1 MSTSK
6 PSILLIGDLM
16 IDRYLWGRCDRISPE
31 APVPV
36 VDIDRET
43 TNLGGAGNVLN
54 NLLALECN
62 VSVISVVGD
71 DGAGDE
77 LASML
82 RATGAGTGGL
92 VIQKGRKTSRKSRVI
107 ASHQQMIRYDSETKS
122 DIDEQTEKTVI
133 DTVNDEILSADIIL
147 LSDYGK
153 GVLTRGVCTSVINI
167 AAEHGKRVIV
177 DPKGRDYS
185 KYSGAFLVTPN
196 RKEAGEA
203 TGKHLET
210 LDDVRSAG
218 VELREKM
225 NLNYTV
231 ITLSEEGM
239 AVIGDDMHHIPT
251 RAREVF
257 DVTGAGDTVLAAFG
271 YALVTGRDMDEAA
284 RFANEAA
291 AVVVA
296 KVGAATATLAE
307 IEDYEKRHQS

>member
-1 MSTSK
+1 
-6 PSILLIGDLM
+6 M

-43 TNLGGAGNVLN
+43 MNLGGAGNVLN
-54 NLLALECN
+54 NLLALDSH
-62 VSVISVVGD
+62 VFVVSVVGD
-71 DGAGDE
+71 DSAGDE
-77 LASML
+77 LAAML
-82 RATGAGTGGL
+82 RSTGAGTGGL
-92 VIQKGRKTSRKSRVI
+92 VIQRGRKTSRKSRII
-107 ASHQQMIRYDSETKS
+107 ASHQQMLRYDSETKS
-122 DIDEQTEKTVI
+122 DIDESSEIVI
-133 DTVNDEILSADIIL
+133 LEIVKKQISEIDIIL

-153 GVLTRGVCTSVINI
+153 GVLTQNVCNAVIKI
-167 AAEHGKRVIV
+167 AADNGKRVIV

-185 KYSGAFLVTPN
+185 KYTGAFFVTPN

-203 TGKHLET
+203 VGRHLVT
-210 LDDVRSAG
+210 MDDVRSAG
-218 VELREKM
+218 KELRERL
-225 NLNYTV
+225 NLQYAV

-239 AVIGDDMHHIPT
+239 AVIGEEMHHIPT

-271 YALVTGRDMDEAA
+271 YALVTGREIDQAA

-296 KVGAATATLAE
+296 KIGAATATLAE
-307 IEDYEKRHQS
+307 IEDYEKRHQPD